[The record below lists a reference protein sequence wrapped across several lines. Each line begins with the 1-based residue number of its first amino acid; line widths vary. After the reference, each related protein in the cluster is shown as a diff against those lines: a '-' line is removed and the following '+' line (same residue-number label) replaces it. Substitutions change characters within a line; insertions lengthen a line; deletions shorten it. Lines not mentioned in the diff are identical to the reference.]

1 MTDRTSVESRA
12 QGNDHVDP
20 DYPVDPVPLHARKST
35 FSLAVVLVGFTM
47 FTPTM
52 LAGAQVGAGFPFL
65 PLMGVLLLGS
75 LVLGV
80 YVSALGWLGASTNLT
95 TAMMA
100 RATFGQAGAKLS
112 SVLLG
117 GTQIGWY
124 GVSVATL
131 ALLTGQ
137 ALGWEG
143 ELATRALMLASG
155 LLMGVTAYFGYRGMY
170 ALSLVALPLMLI
182 LGAWVAWRAFE
193 EVGGLGAML
202 EIRPG
207 ESMGLAMAV
216 TLIVGT
222 FASGGTQAPNWT
234 RFARTPM
241 AGFWTCMIAF
251 LGAQLLMLFSGAIGA
266 LAFGEG
272 DFVVVLFNLGLV
284 VWGLLFLVAN
294 IWTTND
300 NTAYNVGV
308 AGAELFD
315 VRSKKP
321 FVIAGVVIGTLL
333 AVTGIYDSLIT
344 YLVWLGILIPPL
356 GGVILGDH
364 LARRTEWSQ
373 AGVHRAPDSGVRW
386 DSIGVYAIAC
396 GTAWAA
402 NEASFFIPPVVGMVV
417 AFAGALVVAAVGRRS
432 MSLR

>member
-1 MTDRTSVESRA
+1 MTRA
-12 QGNDHVDP
+12 TDEPLTDVQAATVDP
-20 DYPVDPVPLHARKST
+20 DYPVDPVPHHARKSW

-52 LAGAQVGAGFPFL
+52 LAGAQVGAAYSFL

-75 LVLGV
+75 LVLGI

-100 RATFGQAGAKLS
+100 RATFGRAGAKMS
-112 SVLLG
+112 SLLLG
-117 GTQIGWY
+117 GTQVGWY

-137 ALGWEG
+137 ALGWESD
-143 ELATRALMLASG
+143 AAVRWLMLGSG
-155 LLMGVTAYFGYRGMY
+155 LLMGITAYIGYRGMY
-170 ALSLVALPLMLI
+170 VLSLVALPLMLI
-182 LGAWVAWRAFE
+182 LGAWVAWKAFA
-193 EVGGLGAML
+193 EVGGVGEML
-202 EIRPG
+202 AIKP
-207 ESMGLAMAV
+207 ESTMGLAMAV

-234 RFARTPM
+234 RFARTPA
-241 AGFWTCMIAF
+241 AGFWTCIAAF
-251 LGAQLLMLFSGAIGA
+251 LGAQMLMLFSGAIGA

-272 DFVVVLFNLGLV
+272 DFVVVLLNLGLV

-308 AGAELFD
+308 AGAELFNS
-315 VRSKKP
+315 RRRKP
-321 FVIAGVVIGTLL
+321 FVIAGVVLGTLL

-364 LARRTEWSQ
+364 LARRDEWGSTTSL
-373 AGVHRAPDSGVRW
+373 VPDGVRW
-386 DSIGVYAIAC
+386 DNIAVYAVGCAA
-396 GTAWAA
+396 AWAS
-402 NEASFFIPPVVGMVV
+402 NEAAFFIPPVVG
-417 AFAGALVVAAVGRRS
+417 ALVALLGAVLVR
-432 MSLR
+432 SLRRRPAPQQG

>member
-1 MTDRTSVESRA
+1 MTRA
-12 QGNDHVDP
+12 TGEEQVAELQPGAVDP
-20 DYPVDPVPLHARKST
+20 DYPVDPVPRHARKST

-52 LAGAQVGAGFPFL
+52 LAGAQIGAGYAFL

-100 RATFGQAGAKLS
+100 RNTFGRRGAKLS
-112 SVLLG
+112 SLLLG

-137 ALGWEG
+137 ALGWESEG
-143 ELATRALMLASG
+143 AVRWLMLGSG
-155 LLMGVTAYFGYRGMY
+155 LLMGITAYIGYRGMY
-170 ALSLVALPLMLI
+170 VLSLVALPLMLI
-182 LGAWVAWRAFE
+182 LGAWVAWRAFD
-193 EVGGLGAML
+193 EVGGLGGML
-202 EIRPG
+202 QIRP
-207 ESMGLAMAV
+207 ESSMGMAMAV

-234 RFARTPM
+234 RFARTPV
-241 AGFWTCMIAF
+241 AGFWTCIAAF

-315 VRSKKP
+315 VRTRKP
-321 FVIAGVVIGTLL
+321 FVVAGVVIGTLL

-364 LARRTEWSQ
+364 LARRAEWRD
-373 AGVHRAPDSGVRW
+373 GVSMTVASVRW
-386 DSIGVYAIAC
+386 DNVAVYAAAC
-396 GTAWAA
+396 LVAWAA
-402 NEASFFIPPVVGMVV
+402 NEVGFFIPPVIGMVV
-417 AFAGALVVAAVGRRS
+417 ALLGALVLGNVRRAPIAT
-432 MSLR
+432 R

>member
-1 MTDRTSVESRA
+1 MTGATRDQRPEVDEDA
-12 QGNDHVDP
+12 VVDP
-20 DYPVDPVPLHARKST
+20 DYPVDPVPRKARKSA

-52 LAGAQVGAGFPFL
+52 LAGAQIGSGFAFL
-65 PLMGVLLLGS
+65 PLLGVLLLGS
-75 LVLGV
+75 LVLGL

-100 RATFGQAGAKLS
+100 RATFGRRGAKLS
-112 SVLLG
+112 SLLLG
-117 GTQIGWY
+117 GTQVGWY

-137 ALGWEG
+137 ALGWDSD
-143 ELATRALMLASG
+143 AAVRWLMLGSG
-155 LLMGVTAYFGYRGMY
+155 LLMGVTAYIGYRGMY
-170 ALSLVALPLMLI
+170 VLSLVALPLMLI
-182 LGAWVAWRAFE
+182 LGTWVAWRAFD
-193 EVGGLGAML
+193 EVGGLGAMMD
-202 EIRPG
+202 IRP
-207 ESMGLAMAV
+207 ESSMGLAMAV

-234 RFARTPM
+234 RFARTPA
-241 AGFWTCMIAF
+241 AGFWTCVAAF

-272 DFVVVLFNLGLV
+272 DFVVVLLNLGLV

-315 VRSKKP
+315 VRTRKP
-321 FVIAGVVIGTLL
+321 FVVAGVVLGTLL
-333 AVTGIYDSLIT
+333 AVTGIYDSLID

-364 LARRTEWSQ
+364 LVRRAEWRS
-373 AGVHRAPDSGVRW
+373 GRSSEVPGVRW
-386 DSIGVYAIAC
+386 DTIAVYAVAC
-396 GTAWAA
+396 LAAWAA
-402 NEASFFIPPVVGMVV
+402 SEAAFFIPPVVGMVV
-417 AFAGALVVAAVGRRS
+417 AFLGALVLGRR
-432 MSLR
+432 RTPVPAA